1 MDTSSITLTY
11 TLLETPEQLR
21 LQLSGGLTRFTL
33 QLLAQAFQAAS
44 AKKPKKISICT
55 QGMAAWDTAG
65 LIQLQKCLQETHQQ
79 GITCELEPLPQQ
91 LQSLWSMV
99 SDPEKRT
106 PIIQEKV
113 ELKGLTKFGQAVA
126 QFATTFKQTLEYLG
140 EIMTCFAYLLR
151 HPRTLDYKKTLYYI
165 QEVGPNSLPL
175 TFLIGILF
183 GLIMAF
189 QSAGLLK
196 SFGAEIYVANLV
208 SVALIKEL
216 GPLLMAI
223 ILTGR
228 IASAFAAEI
237 SAMEVNQEVDALK
250 VMGLDPIPYLV
261 LPRLV
266 ATALIAPFVALFM
279 DFFGLLGCAIV
290 MFSEGFNRPVIIHQ
304 MFQYLS
310 VGDLVTSMIKS
321 VIFGFLIAGIGCFHG
336 LNSERNAAAVGQ
348 STTQT
353 MVSCIMIVTMT
364 DGLFTTLLFY
374 LNL

>member
-1 MDTSSITLTY
+1 MDSSAVTLTF

-21 LQLSGGLTRFTL
+21 LQLAGGLTRFTL
-33 QLLAQAFQAAS
+33 NSLLQAFQAS
-44 AKKPKKISICT
+44 SQKMPKKISICT
-55 QGMAAWDTAG
+55 QAISNWDTAG
-65 LIQLQKCLQETHQQ
+65 LIQLDKSLEQANQQ
-79 GITCELEPLPQQ
+79 GVLCVLEPLPYY
-91 LQSLWSMV
+91 LQSLWAMV
-99 SDPEKRT
+99 SDPTKRENIIPEK
-106 PIIQEKV
+106 PNP
-113 ELKGLTKFGQAVA
+113 KGLEKLGQIVV
-126 QFATTFKQTLEYLG
+126 QFFATLKQTLEYLG
-140 EIMTCFAYLLR
+140 EIMTCFGFLLR
-151 HPRTLDYKKTLYYI
+151 HPRSLDYKKVLYYI

-261 LPRLV
+261 LPRLL
-266 ATALIAPFVALFM
+266 ATALIAPFIALFM
-279 DFFGLLGCAIV
+279 DFFGLLGCGIV
-290 MFSEGFNRPVIIHQ
+290 MISEGFSRQVIVEQ
-304 MFQYLS
+304 MFTYLS
-310 VGDLVTSMIKS
+310 LGDFVSSLIKS
-321 VIFGFLIAGIGCFHG
+321 MVFGFLIAGIGCFYG
-336 LNSERNAAAVGQ
+336 LNSERNAAAVGA

-353 MVSCIMIVTMT
+353 MVSCIVVVTMT

-374 LNL
+374 LGI